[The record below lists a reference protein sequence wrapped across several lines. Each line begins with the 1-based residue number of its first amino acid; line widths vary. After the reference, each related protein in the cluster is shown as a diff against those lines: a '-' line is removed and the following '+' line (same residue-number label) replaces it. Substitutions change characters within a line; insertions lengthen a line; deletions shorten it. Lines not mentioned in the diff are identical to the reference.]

1 MKRMMW
7 MLPLLTMVLA
17 TSACVLQLGNL
28 PSITGP
34 ALPTIGS
41 LPIVQGTP
49 APSRPGAVPVPS
61 GPVLDPETLYQQ
73 ANPGV
78 VTIWLYDKPGS
89 TNGDTVP
96 FAQGSGFVIDTDGHV
111 LTNSHVVQGADKI
124 EVDFASGLKVWA
136 TLVATDGDSDLA
148 VLKVDVP
155 AAQLTPLSM
164 GDSDQVHPGDSVY
177 AIGNPFSLL
186 AGTMT
191 HGVVSAIGRTLD
203 SERAAPGG
211 QPFTA
216 GDIIQTDA
224 AINPGNSG
232 GPLLNDRGQVIGVN
246 RAIRT
251 ETFTVSGDAANSG
264 LGFAVP
270 INIVK
275 RVVPALIQNGKYDYP
290 YLGISSLSDR
300 VWNLKTIEALSLP
313 PTVQGTYIT
322 CVTPGGP
329 AAKAGIVGAGPCDA
343 TGLNP
348 GGDLIT
354 AIDGQAI
361 HSFNDLLSYL
371 VSKTQV
377 GQVVTLTI
385 LRGGKEVQ
393 VQLTLAARP

>member
-1 MKRMMW
+1 MKRMLW
-7 MLPLLTMVLA
+7 VLPLVLMLLA
-17 TSACVLQLGNL
+17 ASSCVLQLGNL
-28 PSITGP
+28 PSVTGST
-34 ALPTIGS
+34 LPTLSS
-41 LPIVQGTP
+41 LPIVQATN
-49 APSRPGAVPVPS
+49 APSQTGAVPVPS
-61 GPVLDPETLYQQ
+61 GAVLDPETLYQH

-89 TNGDTVP
+89 TNGDSVP
-96 FAQGSGFVIDTDGHV
+96 FAQGSGFVIDADGHV

-136 TLVATDGDSDLA
+136 TLLATDGDSDLA

-155 AAQLTPLSM
+155 AAQLTPLPL
-164 GDSDQVHPGDSVY
+164 GDSDQVHAGDSVY

-186 AGTMT
+186 AGTIT
-191 HGVVSAIGRTLD
+191 HGIVSAIGRTLD

-300 VWNLKTIEALSLP
+300 AWNLKTIEALKLP
-313 PTVQGTYIT
+313 ADVQGTYIT

-329 AAKAGIVGAGPCDA
+329 AEKAGIIAAGPCDA

-354 AIDGQAI
+354 AIDGQSV

-377 GQVVTLTI
+377 GQVVTLTV

-393 VQLTLAARP
+393 VPLTLTARP

>member
-1 MKRMMW
+1 MKRMLW
-7 MLPLLTMVLA
+7 VLPLMLMLLA
-17 TSACVLQLGNL
+17 ASACVLQLGNL
-28 PSITGP
+28 PSVNT
-34 ALPTIGS
+34 LPTLSS
-41 LPIVQGTP
+41 LPNIQATS
-49 APSRPGAVPVPS
+49 APPQPGAAPVTS
-61 GPVLDPETLYQQ
+61 GAALDPVTLYQRT
-73 ANPGV
+73 NPGV

-89 TNGDTVP
+89 TNGDSVP
-96 FAQGSGFVIDTDGHV
+96 FAQGSGFVIDADGHI
-111 LTNSHVVQGADKI
+111 LTNRHVVDGADKI

-136 TLVATDGDSDLA
+136 TLVATDADSDLA

-155 AAQLTPLSM
+155 AAQLTPLTL
-164 GDSDQVHPGDSVY
+164 GDSDQVHAGDSVY

-191 HGVVSAIGRTLD
+191 HGIVSAIGRTLD

-251 ETFTVSGDAANSG
+251 ETFTVAGDAANSG

-275 RVVPALIQNGKYDYP
+275 RVVPALIQSGKYDYP

-300 VWNLKTIEALSLP
+300 AWNLKTIEELKLP
-313 PTVQGTYIT
+313 TDIQGTYIT

-329 AAKAGIVGAGPCDA
+329 ADKAGIIGAGPCDA

-348 GGDLIT
+348 GGDVILS
-354 AIDGQAI
+354 IDGQPV

-377 GQVVTLTI
+377 GQVVTLTV

-393 VQLTLAARP
+393 VPLTLAARP

>member
-1 MKRMMW
+1 MKRMLW
-7 MLPLLTMVLA
+7 VLPLMLMLLA
-17 TSACVLQLGNL
+17 ASACVLQFGNL
-28 PSITGP
+28 PSVTT
-34 ALPTIGS
+34 LPTLSS
-41 LPIVQGTP
+41 LPNVQATSSP
-49 APSRPGAVPVPS
+49 PPPGAVPVMS
-61 GPVLDPETLYQQ
+61 GAALDPVTLYQRT
-73 ANPGV
+73 NPGV

-89 TNGDTVP
+89 TNGDSVP
-96 FAQGSGFVIDTDGHV
+96 FAQGSGFVIDADGHI
-111 LTNSHVVQGADKI
+111 LTNRHVVDGADKI

-136 TLVATDGDSDLA
+136 TLVATDADSDLA

-155 AAQLTPLSM
+155 AAQLTPLTL
-164 GDSDQVHPGDSVY
+164 GDSDQVHAGDSVY

-191 HGVVSAIGRTLD
+191 HGIVSAIGRTLD

-251 ETFTVSGDAANSG
+251 ETFTVAGDAANSG

-275 RVVPALIQNGKYDYP
+275 RVVPALIQSGKYDYP

-300 VWNLKTIEALSLP
+300 AWNLKTIEELKLP
-313 PTVQGTYIT
+313 TDIQGTYIT

-329 AAKAGIVGAGPCDA
+329 ADKAGIIGAGPCDA

-348 GGDLIT
+348 GGDVIVS
-354 AIDGQAI
+354 IDGQPV

-377 GQVVTLTI
+377 GQVVTLTV

-393 VQLTLAARP
+393 VPLTLAARP

>member
-1 MKRMMW
+1 MKRKLW
-7 MLPLLTMVLA
+7 VLPLMLMLLA
-17 TSACVLQLGNL
+17 ASACVLQFGNL
-28 PSITGP
+28 PSVTT
-34 ALPTIGS
+34 LPTLSS
-41 LPIVQGTP
+41 LPNVQATSSP
-49 APSRPGAVPVPS
+49 PQPGAVSVMS
-61 GPVLDPETLYQQ
+61 GATLDPVTLYQHT
-73 ANPGV
+73 NPGV

-89 TNGDTVP
+89 TNGDSVP
-96 FAQGSGFVIDTDGHV
+96 FAQGSGFVIDADGHI
-111 LTNSHVVQGADKI
+111 LTNRHVVDGADKI

-136 TLVATDGDSDLA
+136 TLVATDADSDLA

-155 AAQLTPLSM
+155 AAQLNPLTL
-164 GDSDQVHPGDSVY
+164 GDSDQVHAGDSVY

-191 HGVVSAIGRTLD
+191 HGIVSAIGRTLD

-251 ETFTVSGDAANSG
+251 ETFTVAGDAANSG

-275 RVVPALIQNGKYDYP
+275 RVVPALIQSGKYDYP

-300 VWNLKTIEALSLP
+300 AWNLKTIEELKLP
-313 PTVQGTYIT
+313 TDIQGTYIT

-329 AAKAGIVGAGPCDA
+329 ADKAGIIGAGPCDA

-348 GGDLIT
+348 GGDVIVS
-354 AIDGQAI
+354 IDGQPV

-377 GQVVTLTI
+377 GQVVTLTV

-393 VQLTLAARP
+393 VPLTLAARP

>member
-1 MKRMMW
+1 MKRIVW
-7 MLPLLTMVLA
+7 MLPVLFLVLA
-17 TSACVLQLGNL
+17 TSACVLQFGSL
-28 PSITGP
+28 PSLTGP
-34 ALPTIGS
+34 ALPTFSS
-41 LPIVQGTP
+41 LPIGQATAAPPQTGP
-49 APSRPGAVPVPS
+49 APVPS
-61 GPVLDPETLYQQ
+61 GPVLAPETLYQH

-96 FAQGSGFVIDTDGHV
+96 FAQGSGFVIDADGHV

-155 AAQLTPLSM
+155 AGQLTPLPL

-232 GPLLNDRGQVIGVN
+232 GPLLNDRGQVIGIN

-275 RVVPALIQNGKYDYP
+275 RVVPALIQTGRYDYP

-300 VWNLKTIEALSLP
+300 AWNLKTIEALNLP
-313 PTVQGTYIT
+313 ANVQGTYIT

-329 AAKAGIVGAGPCDA
+329 ADKAGIVGAGPCDA

-354 AIDGQAI
+354 AIDGQSV

-377 GQVVTLTI
+377 GQVVTLTV

-393 VQLTLAARP
+393 IPLTLAARP

>member
-1 MKRMMW
+1 MKRMLW
-7 MLPLLTMVLA
+7 VLPLTLMLLA
-17 TSACVLQLGNL
+17 ASACVLQLGNL
-28 PSITGP
+28 PSVTT
-34 ALPTIGS
+34 LPTLSS
-41 LPIVQGTP
+41 LPIVP
-49 APSRPGAVPVPS
+49 ATAAPPQPGAVPVTS
-61 GPVLDPETLYQQ
+61 GSALDPVTLYQRT
-73 ANPGV
+73 NSGV

-89 TNGDTVP
+89 TNGDSVP
-96 FAQGSGFVIDTDGHV
+96 FAQGSGFVIDADGHI
-111 LTNSHVVQGADKI
+111 LTNRHVVDGADKI

-136 TLVATDGDSDLA
+136 TLVATDADSDLA

-155 AAQLTPLSM
+155 AAELTPLTL
-164 GDSDQVHPGDSVY
+164 GDSDQVHAGDSVY

-191 HGVVSAIGRTLD
+191 HGIVSAIGRTLD

-251 ETFTVSGDAANSG
+251 ETFTVAGDAANSG

-275 RVVPALIQNGKYDYP
+275 RVVPALIQSGKYDYP

-300 VWNLKTIEALSLP
+300 AWNLKTIEELKLP
-313 PTVQGTYIT
+313 TDIQGTYIT

-329 AAKAGIVGAGPCDA
+329 ADKAGIIGAGPCDA

-348 GGDLIT
+348 GGDVIVS
-354 AIDGQAI
+354 IDGQPV

-377 GQVVTLTI
+377 GQVVTLTV

-393 VQLTLAARP
+393 VPLTLAARP